1 MSIKQDSQNRTFF
14 KRRSPI
20 LQLSLIYKVIK
31 ESIYDQTQD
40 YLPKNELLHIYQS
53 RANYALDT
61 CLSCLTGIIL
71 KGAENKKSL
80 LFRF

>member
-1 MSIKQDSQNRTFF
+1 M
-14 KRRSPI
+14 
-20 LQLSLIYKVIK
+20 K

-61 CLSCLTGIIL
+61 CLSWSTGMTL
-71 KGAENKKSL
+71 KGAENKKTYY
-80 LFRF
+80 